1 MDQKKLLHIDITQ
14 LILPLKAS
22 IRDAI
27 AKIDHGHAQIALVVD
42 DSHCLV
48 GTITDGDI
56 RRALLRGENM
66 DAPVERVM
74 RSDYYSLPES
84 TTKTPPESTTKTEA
98 LHMMQRN
105 NLRHIPI
112 INSKGQ
118 VVNLFMLGELI
129 QPTELTNT
137 VVIMVG
143 GEGKR
148 LRPHTDNCPKPM
160 LLLRGKPMLEIIL
173 ERCISAG
180 FHNFYFA
187 VNYLKNQIIDYFG
200 DGRNWKVK
208 INYLS
213 EDRPLGTAGALSL
226 LPLQPSEPFLVLNG
240 DIMTEID
247 YGEVLKYHYENKS
260 DATLCVYEYKTQ
272 IPYGVVRIKKE
283 RVFAMEEKPVIN
295 HHVNAGI
302 YLLDPKLL
310 NEIPK
315 NQFLDMPEL
324 FKKAINLRY
333 NVNAFP
339 IHEHWLD
346 IGSPENFK
354 QSQSDL

>member
-1 MDQKKLLHIDITQ
+1 MDKKKLLHIDITK

-27 AKIDHGHAQIALVVD
+27 AKIDYGHAQIALIVND
-42 DSHCLV
+42 FHCLV
-48 GTITDGDI
+48 GTVTDGDI

-66 DAPVERVM
+66 DASVERVM
-74 RSDYYSLPES
+74 QNNYLSLPES
-84 TTKTPPESTTKTEA
+84 ATQTQA
-98 LHMMQRN
+98 LYMMQQN

-112 INSKGQ
+112 INSKRQ
-118 VVNLFMLGELI
+118 LTNLFMLEELVR
-129 QPTELTNT
+129 PTELTNT
-137 VVIMVG
+137 VVIMAG

-148 LRPHTDNCPKPM
+148 LRPYTDNCPKPM
-160 LLLRGKPMLEIIL
+160 LHLRGKPMLEIIL
-173 ERCISAG
+173 ERCINAG
-180 FHNFYFA
+180 FKNFYFA

-213 EDRPLGTAGALSL
+213 EDRPLGTAGGLSL
-226 LPLQPSEPFLVLNG
+226 LPPQLSEPFLVLNG
-240 DIMTEID
+240 DVMTDID
-247 YGEVLKYHYENKS
+247 YGEVLRYHYESKS

-272 IPYGVVRIKKE
+272 IPYGIVRIKKE
-283 RVFAMEEKPVIN
+283 RVFAMEEKPILN
-295 HHVNAGI
+295 HNVNAGI

-310 NEIPK
+310 NEVPK

-346 IGSPENFK
+346 IGSLENLK
-354 QSQSDL
+354 QSQGDL

>member
-1 MDQKKLLHIDITQ
+1 MDQKKPLHIDITQ

-27 AKIDHGHAQIALVVD
+27 AKIDHGHVQIALVAN
-42 DSHCLV
+42 DSRCLV
-48 GTITDGDI
+48 GTVTDGDI
-56 RRALLRGENM
+56 RRALLRGENI

-74 RSDYYSLPES
+74 RSNYYSLPES
-84 TTKTPPESTTKTEA
+84 TTKTEA
-98 LHMMQRN
+98 LYMMQRN

-118 VVNLFMLGELI
+118 VVNLFMIEELI
-129 QPTELTNT
+129 RPKELTNT

-173 ERCISAG
+173 ERCINAG
-180 FHNFYFA
+180 FQNFYFA

-226 LPLQPSEPFLVLNG
+226 LPLRLSEPFLVLNG
-240 DIMTEID
+240 DVMTEID
-247 YGEVLKYHYENKS
+247 YGEVLKYHYESKS

-272 IPYGVVRIKKE
+272 IPYGIVRIKKE
-283 RVFAMEEKPVIN
+283 RVFAMEEKPILN
-295 HHVNAGI
+295 HHINAGI

-310 NEIPK
+310 NEVPK

-346 IGSPENFK
+346 IGSLENLK
-354 QSQSDL
+354 QSQGDL